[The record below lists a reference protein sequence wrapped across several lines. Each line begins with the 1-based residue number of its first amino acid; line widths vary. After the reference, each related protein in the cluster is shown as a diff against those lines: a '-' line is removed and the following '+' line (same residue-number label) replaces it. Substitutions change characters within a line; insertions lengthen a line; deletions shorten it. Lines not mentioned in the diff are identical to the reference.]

1 MNVASTN
8 TAYLVAV
15 GLLGVQYMP
24 PASTLENMG
33 FVYSFVFNRFSVECD
48 RWIGYLLR

>member
-8 TAYLVAV
+8 TAHSVAV

-24 PASTLENMG
+24 PASTLGNVG
-33 FVYSFVFNRFSVECD
+33 FVRSFVFFRFSVECD
-48 RWIGYLLR
+48 RWIGYPLR